1 MANPYFKPLIGPEK
15 YKICYGGRGSGKSM
29 VVAEILIEVA
39 RRAKTVILC
48 AREFQGSIEDSVHKL
63 LAETIE
69 RLGYLKE
76 FEIQNKTITH
86 LGTGATFVFYGI
98 KNNPTKIKSIQGVG
112 VAWIEEAEAVTKR
125 SWDILIPS
133 IRGDKNAKIFI
144 TFNPANILDDT
155 YQRFIVNPPKNSLVL
170 KANYNNNIYFDESP
184 LREEMEECKEKDYE
198 LYLHIWEGEPVADSE
213 HAFIKPMWIT
223 AALNAH
229 EKLGFTASGKK
240 FGGLDVADEGEDA
253 NAFAR
258 RHGSVLYAIDEWKQ
272 GDVIF
277 TADKAHTIGLEESL
291 DQITYDS
298 IGVGAGVKAQ
308 FNRKKSKIRVGGFNA
323 GGKVA
328 KPDSQIYLG
337 KKNIDMFAN
346 AKAQEW
352 WALRTRFYNT
362 WRAIEHG
369 DKFKE
374 DGLISVLVGKG
385 GMTQTEFD
393 YLRAELSRP
402 RIDYDNNGKVM
413 VESKQKMKK
422 RGIPSPNKADSVV
435 LCFAQPNTGL
445 NINIA
450 DIESAFGR

>member
-1 MANPYFKPLIGPEK
+1 
-15 YKICYGGRGSGKSM
+15 
-29 VVAEILIEVA
+29 
-39 RRAKTVILC
+39 
-48 AREFQGSIEDSVHKL
+48 
-63 LAETIE
+63 
-69 RLGYLKE
+69 
-76 FEIQNKTITH
+76 
-86 LGTGATFVFYGI
+86 
-98 KNNPTKIKSIQGVG
+98 IKSLEGVSF
-112 VAWIEEAEAVTKR
+112 VWCEEAEAITAD
-125 SWDILIPS
+125 SWDVLIPT
-133 IRGDKNAKIFI
+133 IRKENSEIWI
-144 TFNPANILDDT
+144 SFNPKNILDAT
-155 YQRFIVNPPKNSLVL
+155 YQRFVVNPPKDCINI
-170 KANYNNNIYFDESP
+170 KANYSDNPHFPEV
-184 LREEMEECKEKDYE
+184 LRKEMEECKERDYE

-277 TADKAHTIGLEESL
+277 TADKAHTIGLEENL

-328 KPDSQIYLG
+328 KPESQIYLG

-352 WALRTRFYNT
+352 WALRTRFYN
-362 WRAIEHG
+362 
-369 DKFKE
+369 
-374 DGLISVLVGKG
+374 
-385 GMTQTEFD
+385 
-393 YLRAELSRP
+393 
-402 RIDYDNNGKVM
+402 
-413 VESKQKMKK
+413 
-422 RGIPSPNKADSVV
+422 
-435 LCFAQPNTGL
+435 
-445 NINIA
+445 
-450 DIESAFGR
+450 

>member
-1 MANPYFKPLIGPEK
+1 M
-15 YKICYGGRGSGKSM
+15 
-29 VVAEILIEVA
+29 
-39 RRAKTVILC
+39 
-48 AREFQGSIEDSVHKL
+48 
-63 LAETIE
+63 
-69 RLGYLKE
+69 
-76 FEIQNKTITH
+76 
-86 LGTGATFVFYGI
+86 
-98 KNNPTKIKSIQGVG
+98 
-112 VAWIEEAEAVTKR
+112 
-125 SWDILIPS
+125 
-133 IRGDKNAKIFI
+133 
-144 TFNPANILDDT
+144 
-155 YQRFIVNPPKNSLVL
+155 
-170 KANYNNNIYFDESP
+170 
-184 LREEMEECKEKDYE
+184 
-198 LYLHIWEGEPVADSE
+198 
-213 HAFIKPMWIT
+213 
-223 AALNAH
+223 
-229 EKLGFTASGKK
+229 
-240 FGGLDVADEGEDA
+240 
-253 NAFAR
+253 
-258 RHGSVLYAIDEWKQ
+258 YAIDEWKQ

-277 TADKAHTIGLEESL
+277 TADKAHTIGLEENL

-328 KPDSQIYLG
+328 KPESQIYLG

-374 DGLISVLVGKG
+374 DELISILVGKG

-422 RGIPSPNKADSVV
+422 RGIPSPNKA
-435 LCFAQPNTGL
+435 
-445 NINIA
+445 
-450 DIESAFGR
+450 